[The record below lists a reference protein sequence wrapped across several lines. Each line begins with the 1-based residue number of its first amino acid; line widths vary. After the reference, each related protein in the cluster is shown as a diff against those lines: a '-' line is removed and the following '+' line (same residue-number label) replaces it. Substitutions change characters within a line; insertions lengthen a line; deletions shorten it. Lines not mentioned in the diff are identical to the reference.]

1 MATEERHPFSGVI
14 GLLHLAAA
22 RYAAVALQKAVPS
35 LAGWVFF
42 THGMALFALSWVA
55 PRSMQVTMWKRW
67 WLLAAVAAGT
77 MIELFVRHPDTRA
90 WSLPVVLLLGLSI
103 VTLSLLWSAGQRLD
117 IWIFLLFNLRGFHPI
132 WMDRAMW
139 VLTQVGNGVFGLLL
153 CAVFYFTGLRRL
165 AIEMLAGILTLW
177 LCVEIFKAL
186 AERSR
191 PYQALEGTRVI
202 GWRERG
208 LSFPS
213 GHTAQTFFMVT
224 FLVQSFETGVLLVAV
239 SYLLAVTVGFTRI
252 YVGAH
257 YPRDVLGG
265 AILGS
270 VWGILS
276 ILAGG
281 YLL

>member
-1 MATEERHPFSGVI
+1 LLAQFLALWASYRRLILVVLLSVALAAFFSTLAPETRLSLWR
-14 GLLHLAAA
+14 GLLANRVL
-22 RYAAVALQKAVPS
+22 VA
-35 LAGWVFF
+35 
-42 THGMALFALSWVA
+42 
-55 PRSMQVTMWKRW
+55 
-67 WLLAAVAAGT
+67 
-77 MIELFVRHPDTRA
+77 
-90 WSLPVVLLLGLSI
+90 LLLGLSI

-117 IWIFLLFNLRGFHPI
+117 TWIFLLFNLRGYHPL
-132 WMDRAMW
+132 WMDRVMW
-139 VLTQVGNGVFGLLL
+139 AVTQVGNGVFGFLM
-153 CAVFYFTGLRRL
+153 CAVFYFAGQRRL
-165 AIEMLAGILTLW
+165 AIEMLAGMLTLW

-186 AERSR
+186 TERRR
-191 PYQALEGTRVI
+191 PYVVLEGTRII

-224 FLVQSFETGVLLVAV
+224 LLVQFFQAGALMVSV
-239 SYLLAVTVGFTRI
+239 SYLLAIAVGFTRI

-276 ILAGG
+276 VLAGG